1 MFLVYFPHNGVRRYW
16 RGAGAVELATLE
28 RWYTGNGIV
37 GSNPTL
43 SATTC
48 HSYPSDSSHHTCES
62 VRHKT
67 MSPTL
72 TMTPR
77 ILLLTLL
84 LSLQA
89 FCRTVHV
96 ITVDA
101 TINPATA
108 DFIHQSIEQA
118 NEAGAECLV
127 IRLNTPG
134 GLLKSTRVIVSD
146 LLMAKLPVIVY
157 VAPAGAQSASAGS
170 FITLAAHIAAMAP
183 GTNIGAAHP
192 VGMQGGE
199 KDSIMNEKA
208 TNDAAAFIR
217 TISEK
222 RHRNVHWAEEAVRK
236 SVSITE
242 TEALK
247 DSVIDLI
254 AASVRGLLDEID
266 GRSVDVNGT
275 TVLLRTKD
283 AEIVDIQMDWK
294 YKILDIISDPNIAYI
309 LFMLGVYGLLFELY
323 NPGSIAPG
331 VIGVISII
339 LAFYSLHTLP
349 INYAGLALIIVGI
362 ILFLLEIK
370 ITSYGLLTIGGV
382 VSLLLGSVM
391 LIRSESALEFIDLS
405 WGIIIPTVLFT
416 AAFFLFA
423 VGMGIRAQRKKPT
436 TGIEGIIGEIGDAI
450 TELNPEG
457 KVRVHGEIWSAVSSE
472 GTIPIATKVKVERV
486 QNLQLTVRRTT

>member
-1 MFLVYFPHNGVRRYW
+1 
-16 RGAGAVELATLE
+16 
-28 RWYTGNGIV
+28 
-37 GSNPTL
+37 
-43 SATTC
+43 
-48 HSYPSDSSHHTCES
+48 
-62 VRHKT
+62 

-72 TMTPR
+72 T
-77 ILLLTLL
+77 LTLRVL
-84 LSLQA
+84 LAASLFSFQSM
-89 FCRTVHV
+89 CRTVHV

-118 NEAGAECLV
+118 NEAGAECLLV
-127 IRLNTPG
+127 RLNTPG

-146 LLMAKLPVIVY
+146 LLTAKLPVIVY

-222 RHRNVHWAEEAVRK
+222 RHRNVRWAEDAVRK
-236 SVSITE
+236 SISITE
-242 TEALK
+242 SEALK

-254 AASVRGLLDEID
+254 AASIRELLEKVD
-266 GRSVDVNGT
+266 GRSVDINGSS
-275 TVLLRTKD
+275 VILRTKD
-283 AEIVDIQMDWK
+283 AEIIDIQMDWK
-294 YKILDIISDPNIAYI
+294 FKILDILSDPNIAYI
-309 LFMLGVYGLLFELY
+309 FFMLGVYGLLFELY
-323 NPGSIAPG
+323 NPGAIAPG
-331 VIGVISII
+331 VIGVISLI

-349 INYAGLALIIVGI
+349 INYAGLALIVVGI
-362 ILFLLEIK
+362 VLFLLEIK

-382 VSLLLGSVM
+382 VSLLLGSIM
-391 LIRSESALEFIDLS
+391 LIRSESALEFVHLS
-405 WGIIIPTVLFT
+405 WGIIIPTVLCT

-423 VGMGIRAQRKKPT
+423 IGMGIRAQRKKPT
-436 TGIEGIIGEIGDAI
+436 TGVEGIVGEVGEAI
-450 TELNPEG
+450 TGLHPEG
-457 KVRVHGEIWSAVSSE
+457 QVRIHGEIWKAASSE
-472 GTIPIATKVKVERV
+472 GMLPAGTKVKVERV
-486 QNLQLTVRRTT
+486 ENLQLTVRRTT